1 MRRLLEEIKSGDFLD
16 KARIRR
22 IAVIYF
28 VVSIVAFSFLLA
40 TSKNGID
47 YRCRP
52 ISADY
57 FAFWSAARVATENG
71 AATAYDHLANRE
83 FQIAYPGNCSEAF
96 LPFWS
101 PPQFLLAL
109 IPFSALPYTLSWIAF
124 CGLSLAAYTG
134 ATRRLLTPRAPA
146 LPILAAPGA
155 MSNFLIGQIGLVL
168 AGLLSAALACLEKRP
183 WLAGVLFG
191 FMAIKPQ
198 YGVLIPLFLLLTGNW
213 RAFLAATICVA
224 AQIAAAAMA
233 FGPEI
238 WLTFAKN
245 LATAKALMLDST
257 AIASEKYISVFAMV
271 RTWGGGNQLAYGAQI
286 VAAAIIMLIVI
297 RFWRSNSNQR
307 LKAAATPVA
316 TLMISPYAL
325 DYDLVLLLP
334 AAALFIDYA
343 LERGFRPYEKS
354 LLLLVWLSPVIAY
367 PITLGAKFPV
377 GLLVSAALL
386 AMITRQRTTQ

>member
-1 MRRLLEEIKSGDFLD
+1 MRRLLDQLKSGDFLD

-22 IAVIYF
+22 IAAIYF
-28 VVSIVAFSFLLA
+28 AVSIVAFTFLLA
-40 TSKNGID
+40 TSKDGID

-71 AATAYDHLANRE
+71 AATAYDHHANRE
-83 FQIAYPGNCSEAF
+83 FQLSYPGNCSEAF

-109 IPFSALPYTLSWIAF
+109 IPFSLLPYTLSWIAF
-124 CGLSLAAYTG
+124 CGLSLAAYAG
-134 ATRRLLTPRAPA
+134 ATRRLLEPRAPL

-168 AGLLSAALACLEKRP
+168 AGLLSGALACLEKRP
-183 WLAGVLFG
+183 WLAGALFG
-191 FMAIKPQ
+191 FVAIKPQ
-198 YGVLIPLFLLLTGNW
+198 YGVLIPLFLILTGNW
-213 RAFLAATICVA
+213 RAFLAATISVA
-224 AQIAAAAMA
+224 AQIAAAAIA

-238 WLTFAKN
+238 WLTFAEN
-245 LATAKALMLDST
+245 LAIAKALMLDTT
-257 AIASEKYISVFAMV
+257 AITPAKYISVFAIV
-271 RTWGGGNQLAYGAQI
+271 RTWGGGDQFAYGAHI
-286 VAAAIIMLIVI
+286 VATAIILFVVM

-307 LKAAATPVA
+307 LKAAAMPVA

-334 AAALFIDYA
+334 AAALFVGYA
-343 LERGFRPYEKS
+343 LEHGFRPYEKS
-354 LLLLVWLSPVIAY
+354 LLFLVWMAPVIAY

-377 GLLVSAALL
+377 GLLASAAML
-386 AMITRQRTTQ
+386 AMITRQRTAQ